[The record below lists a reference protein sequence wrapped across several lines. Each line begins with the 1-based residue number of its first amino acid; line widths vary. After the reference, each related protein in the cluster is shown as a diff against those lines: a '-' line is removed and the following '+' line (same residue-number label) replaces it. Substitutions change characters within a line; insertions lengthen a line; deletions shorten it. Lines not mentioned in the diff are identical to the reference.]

1 MTPHN
6 ATNKQSDAIQRETP
20 IALMALG
27 NATVM
32 RFRNAKRAI
41 GFSNKHA
48 MQIQRAMPKSANVHN
63 LTSLKPNA
71 AIQSISSLVDA
82 NPTT

>member
-48 MQIQRAMPKSANVHN
+48 MQIQRAMP
-63 LTSLKPNA
+63 
-71 AIQSISSLVDA
+71 
-82 NPTT
+82 